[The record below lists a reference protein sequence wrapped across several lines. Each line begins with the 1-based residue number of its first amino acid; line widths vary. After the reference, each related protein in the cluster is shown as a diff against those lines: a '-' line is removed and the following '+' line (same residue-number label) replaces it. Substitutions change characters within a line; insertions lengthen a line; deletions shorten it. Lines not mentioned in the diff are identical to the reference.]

1 VGAEPQPTTDRGEVH
16 TYDSPIL
23 DPPDADRLERLR
35 TERLARLQ
43 GSMRAYDVAACVL
56 FNEPNVR
63 YATGASAMPVYAMS
77 TFVRCAVV
85 PQEGQPIL
93 FEHANSVHRSRHRAP
108 DVRPMHAWEFF
119 DDPVAEAV
127 AWADLVVAA
136 LRELGVTGDLI
147 AMDRAGTAAYLAL
160 ESRGIKLRDSG
171 SVTQRA
177 RQVKGPVERSL
188 FDLNA
193 PVIEA
198 ELRTVEA
205 TLVPGVS
212 EREVLAEMARVLLR
226 SGGEYLATNTVCS
239 GPNTNPWR
247 AEATDRRIQLGDLV
261 YVDTDSV
268 ALEGCFFCVSRTFA
282 VGEPSAAQRATY
294 RAAQRWVASMEALVR
309 PGLTCAEL
317 AVMAPPIPERF
328 IPQRYECMIHG
339 IGLEEENPSVSH
351 PLDAQSNPDSVLEPG
366 MVLVVEG
373 YFGEVGADHGVKLGD
388 QLVVTEDGARTVVA
402 YPWSDTLLAG

>member
-1 VGAEPQPTTDRGEVH
+1 MTTYESLIV
-16 TYDSPIL
+16 
-23 DPPDADRLERLR
+23 DPPDADRLELLR

-43 GSMRAYDVAACVL
+43 GSMRAHDVAACIL
-56 FNEPNVR
+56 FNEPNIR

-85 PQEGQPIL
+85 PQEGDPVL
-93 FEHANSVHRSRHRAP
+93 FEHANSAHRSRRRAP

-119 DDPVAEAV
+119 DDPAAEAV
-127 AWADLVVAA
+127 VWAEVTVGA
-136 LRELGVTGDLI
+136 LRELGVTGDLV

-160 ESRGIKLRDSG
+160 ESHGIRLRDSG
-171 SVTQRA
+171 PVTQQA

-193 PVIEA
+193 PLIEA

-205 TLVPGVS
+205 SLAPGIS
-212 EREVLAEMARVLLR
+212 ERELLGEMARVLLR
-226 SGGEYLATNTVCS
+226 NGGEYLATNTLCS

-247 AEATDRRIQLGDLV
+247 AEATDRRIEVGDLV

-294 RAAQRWVASMEALVR
+294 RAAQSWLSSMEALVR
-309 PGLTCAEL
+309 PGLTCGEL
-317 AVMAPPIPERF
+317 ALMAPPIPARF
-328 IPQRYECMIHG
+328 MAQRYECMIHG
-339 IGLEEENPSVSH
+339 IGLEEENPSVCH
-351 PLDAQSNPDSVLEPG
+351 PVDMQSNADSVLEPG

-373 YFGEVGADHGVKLGD
+373 YFGEVGGDHGVKLGD
-388 QLVVTEDGARTVVA
+388 QIVVTEDGARTLVP
-402 YPWSDTLLAG
+402 YPWSDALLARPGRCR